1 MIDEQVFRDGWGMRV
16 ISKARLR
23 EFWLNRP
30 DAQDAM
36 AAWYR
41 LATACGAANLSELKR
56 WFGSADY
63 VPPRFTVFNVGGNK
77 FRIVT
82 CLHYDQQKLYI
93 RGVFSHREYDAWSKG
108 NRRS

>member
-1 MIDEQVFRDGWGMRV
+1 MIDEFEFMERRGMRV

-23 EFWLNRP
+23 EFWLSRP
-30 DAQDAM
+30 DAQDVLT
-36 AAWYR
+36 AWYR
-41 LATACGAANLSELKR
+41 LASTCRAENFSELKQ
-56 WFGSADY
+56 WFGGADY

-77 FRIVT
+77 FRIVA
-82 CLHYDQQKLYI
+82 CLPYDQQKLYI

>member
-1 MIDEQVFRDGWGMRV
+1 MRV

-23 EFWLNRP
+23 DFWEERP

-41 LATACGAANLSELKR
+41 LAASCKAESLPELKQV
-56 WFGSADY
+56 FGSADY

-77 FRIVT
+77 FRIVS
-82 CLHYDQQKLYI
+82 CIHYDQQKLYI
-93 RGVFSHREYDAWSKG
+93 RGVFSHRDYDAWSQR